1 MKPALAMIAIGLGVL
16 VAQGAIAVLV
26 SPPYCPDLGLLFVIA
41 IGLRWEG
48 LGGGL
53 CIATFLGYA
62 ADLLSGSLFGQH
74 ALLRLFTF
82 VAARVSSRQLNLRGA
97 FPIAV
102 FAAGASLAYGLAVLV
117 LGSFF
122 AESVGLSWGWLA
134 DSLRHAPINALFAP
148 LAALAVEKSLAWFGE
163 EDALRRPLRLEARRR
178 PA

>member
-1 MKPALAMIAIGLGVL
+1 MKPALALLALGLMTL
-16 VAQGAIAVLV
+16 IAQGAITLLI
-26 SPPYCPDLGLLFVIA
+26 SPPYCPDFALLFVIA
-41 IGLRWEG
+41 VGLRWEG

-53 CIATFLGYA
+53 CIAAFLGYA

-74 ALLRLFTF
+74 ALLRIFTF
-82 VAARVSSRQLNLRGA
+82 IAARVSSRQLNLRGS
-97 FPIAV
+97 FPLAV
-102 FAAGASLAYGLAVLV
+102 FTAGASLAYSLATLV

-148 LAALAVEKSLAWFGE
+148 PVALAVEKSLAWFGE
-163 EDALRRPLRLEARRR
+163 DDAFRRPLRLEARRR